1 MNRRLLLCIIFTI
14 SSNYAIHPDEFAQ
27 RRGYV
32 RTQLSSNSAMIIFTS
47 ETYPRNSDVDHEFR
61 PDSDFW
67 YLSGYPEPEGVL
79 IIINDELSLTHQ
91 LSFDKE
97 AIFVRPR
104 NAKAEVWTGRRIGVE
119 TVKRELGFE
128 FVFASDSLK
137 EIFNSV
143 LPFIDTLFINQQYPP
158 HKNKFLN
165 QHYILQNMDLG
176 EIAIQSSGKIIHP
189 LRHIK
194 SNSEVDLLQ
203 QAIDI
208 TGKGLIQGILR
219 AKPTL
224 TERQVQA
231 TIEFMFRDEGSNR
244 LGFPSIIAA
253 GPNATI
259 LHYTENSAELNRG
272 ELLLMDVG
280 AEYQMYTADITRTIP
295 INGKFNPTQKWLYN
309 EVLNA
314 QKTAFDSVKIGITL
328 KDLHRIAKNYLKIND
343 LDKYF
348 IHGLGHWL
356 GLDVH
361 DVGGKTSSIK
371 VGSVFTIEPGI
382 YIQEDDTTASEEMR
396 GIGIRIEDD
405 VLMTK
410 TGPVWLSS
418 QVPKEVEEIERLMRR
433 RSRIFKLR

>member
-1 MNRRLLLCIIFTI
+1 M
-14 SSNYAIHPDEFAQ
+14 
-27 RRGYV
+27 
-32 RTQLSSNSAMIIFTS
+32 
-47 ETYPRNSDVDHEFR
+47 
-61 PDSDFW
+61 
-67 YLSGYPEPEGVL
+67 
-79 IIINDELSLTHQ
+79 
-91 LSFDKE
+91 
-97 AIFVRPR
+97 
-104 NAKAEVWTGRRIGVE
+104 GVE

-253 GPNATI
+253 GP
-259 LHYTENSAELNRG
+259 SR
-272 ELLLMDVG
+272 V
-280 AEYQMYTADITRTIP
+280 
-295 INGKFNPTQKWLYN
+295 
-309 EVLNA
+309 
-314 QKTAFDSVKIGITL
+314 
-328 KDLHRIAKNYLKIND
+328 
-343 LDKYF
+343 
-348 IHGLGHWL
+348 
-356 GLDVH
+356 
-361 DVGGKTSSIK
+361 
-371 VGSVFTIEPGI
+371 EPG
-382 YIQEDDTTASEEMR
+382 
-396 GIGIRIEDD
+396 GIAANGC
-405 VLMTK
+405 
-410 TGPVWLSS
+410 WC
-418 QVPKEVEEIERLMRR
+418 
-433 RSRIFKLR
+433 